1 MASETGLK
9 ARMQAGTPAIGAW
22 LTLPSPS
29 VAEIVAG
36 AGYDLVMIDLEHGPA
51 GPADAV
57 ALLQA
62 VAGRGPAGFLRVPDN
77 DPVWLKRA
85 LDTGIEG
92 VMVPGVASA
101 AEAERAV
108 AGCRY
113 PPRGHRGFAVGMVRA
128 SGYGRNVQ
136 GYLQEAEARLTVICQ
151 IESPQAV
158 DRVEAIAAVEG
169 VDMLFVGPHDLSAQM
184 GFPGQPDH
192 PEVRAAVD
200 RVARAV
206 KTEGKLLGGIATPE
220 RPDAELLAAG
230 CDLILSDSDVALL
243 RDAADA
249 RVAAARRL
257 AGRGPDAEDREA

>member
-1 MASETGLK
+1 MASDTGIK
-9 ARMQAGTPAIGAW
+9 ARMQTGTPAIGAW
-22 LTLPSPS
+22 LGLSSPS

-36 AGYDLVMIDLEHGPA
+36 AGYDLVMIDLEHGPG

-62 VAGRGPAGFLRVPDN
+62 VERRGTAGFLRVPDN
-77 DPVWLKRA
+77 DPVWLKRV
-85 LDTGIEG
+85 LDIGIEG
-92 VMVPGVASA
+92 VMVPGVSSA
-101 AEAERAV
+101 AEAERTV

-128 SGYGRNVQ
+128 SDYGRNVQ
-136 GYLQEAEARLTVICQ
+136 GYLRDGEARLTVICQ
-151 IESPQAV
+151 IETPAAV
-158 DRVEAIAAVEG
+158 ENVEAIAAVDG
-169 VDMLFVGPHDLSAQM
+169 VDMLFVGPYDLSAQM

-206 KTEGKLLGGIATPE
+206 KTQGKLLGGIATPE

-230 CDLILSDSDVALL
+230 CDLVLSDSDVALL
-243 RDAADA
+243 RNAADA
-249 RVAAARRL
+249 SVARFRAAT
-257 AGRGPDAEDREA
+257 GPARD